1 MYIMKKAVLGM
12 LVSLWLSF
20 WFIFANILP
29 DSAEIWIKDQ
39 IIQWEAANLTI
50 TVMKDWSKMSSYT
63 GTVFMMLTEQD
74 WWFLSPNE
82 YTLPNLWIYTFL
94 ESDLWSKEF
103 QKWVEV
109 KKEWKFYL
117 EVSDLDT
124 DEILWK
130 QLITVVK
137 QWANNGNSEIKIIN
151 PSKDATL
158 VNEKVEILWEVPE
171 LPNSEILVYIDN
183 ESVSKTVTDAEW
195 FINHW
200 LTNIEPGKHVLK
212 LEAVNFEWETLW
224 VSEEIPF
231 TYTPQTIEWFKDII
245 VDPEEG
251 LLVNDI
257 VKITVHTD
265 EMVESVKL
273 SLSDRPD
280 NDSIV
285 LSKETNWEF
294 TQNVFLL
301 AAGDVKISLEL
312 SALNN
317 SDVKKYDNV
326 KTITVKNIP
335 AIDDVRIDTDEV
347 NQTAEIIWDLS
358 NWPVSSYLVKWR
370 LEWWTQSWENRT
382 TVQSFK
388 FKDVPY
394 DTPVYLEITPYLS
407 DLTKHWTA
415 SKTIQFVLTKPAEEK
430 CGNGVVD
437 EWETCSTCPI
447 DLGTA
452 CQTPEP
458 IIHNPEPTTKT
469 PRCRIQNIS
478 TRTAKI
484 WNSYYLIWDKV
495 ENVSK
500 YIVYSSTT
508 PTGSDKVKV
517 YETSDTSYEYPFDA
531 TSENDKFAY
540 FRIEWICDDWEELQL
555 TGATKVQVWPAENF
569 FLLMCVTF
577 LIYFWIKLFRQTE
590 D

>member
-1 MYIMKKAVLGM
+1 MKKAVLGM
-12 LVSLWLSF
+12 LVSLGLSF
-20 WFIFANILP
+20 WFIFASIIP

-63 GTVFMMLTEQD
+63 WTVFMMLTEQD

-137 QWANNGNSEIKIIN
+137 QWANNGVSEINVIN
-151 PSKDATL
+151 PTKDATL
-158 VNEKVEILWEVPE
+158 VNEKVEILWEVPT
-171 LPNSEILVYIDN
+171 LPNSEILVYIDGT
-183 ESVSKTVTDAEW
+183 VASKTVTDAEW
-195 FINHW
+195 FINYW
-200 LTNIEPGKHVLK
+200 LANIEPWKHVLK
-212 LEAVNFEWETLW
+212 LEAVNFEWDTLW
-224 VSEEIPF
+224 ASAEIPF
-231 TYTPQTIEWFKDII
+231 TYTPQTVEWFKDIV
-245 VDPEEG
+245 VDPEDG

-257 VKITVHTD
+257 VKITVYTD
-265 EMVESVKL
+265 EMIESVKMK
-273 SLSDRPD
+273 LSDRPD
-280 NDSIV
+280 NDSII
-285 LSKETNWEF
+285 LSKETSWEF

-301 AAGDVKISLEL
+301 AAWDVKISLEL

-317 SDVKKYDNV
+317 SSVKTYENV
-326 KTITVKNIP
+326 KTITVKNMP
-335 AIDDVRIDTDEV
+335 SIDNVKIDADEV
-347 NQTAEIIWDLS
+347 AQTAKITWDLS
-358 NWPVSSYLVKWR
+358 NWPVSSYLVKWW
-370 LEWWTQSWENRT
+370 LEWWEQSWENRT
-382 TVQSFK
+382 TIQTFM
-388 FKDVPY
+388 FRDVPY

-415 SKTIQFVLTKPAEEK
+415 SKTIQFVLTKLAEEK
-430 CGNGVVD
+430 CGNWKID

-447 DLGTA
+447 DLWSA
-452 CQTPEP
+452 CTVSEP
-458 IIHNPEPTTKT
+458 IINQPQPTKAS
-469 PRCRIQNIS
+469 RCLIQNIS

-517 YETSDTSYEYPFDA
+517 YETTDTSYEYPFDA

-540 FRIEWICDDWEELQL
+540 FWIEWVCDDWEELQL